1 MLRLVVLSQTAV
13 DNIAE
18 GFALLQ
24 ALLFS
29 LPPLFSFL
37 HNNNIHIM
45 YVDFKMVYDV
55 WI

>member
-18 GFALLQ
+18 VLALLQ

-29 LPPLFSFL
+29 LPPFSFL
-37 HNNNIHIM
+37 HNNNNIHIM
-45 YVDFKMVYDV
+45 YIDFKIVYDV

>member
-18 GFALLQ
+18 VLALLQ

-29 LPPLFSFL
+29 LPPFSFL